1 MKDVIAFDEMT
12 YQYDEDYKL
21 FLEGI
26 KYSFNNAVKMGHN
39 HLFTTDANG
48 LYDTFLDCLPAEFR
62 QILQLQCLP
71 SLRQQVW
78 RPCCD

>member
-26 KYSFNNAVKMGHN
+26 KYSFNA
-39 HLFTTDANG
+39 A
-48 LYDTFLDCLPAEFR
+48 LYAGRSRCTAQR
-62 QILQLQCLP
+62 
-71 SLRQQVW
+71 RQQK
-78 RPCCD
+78 R